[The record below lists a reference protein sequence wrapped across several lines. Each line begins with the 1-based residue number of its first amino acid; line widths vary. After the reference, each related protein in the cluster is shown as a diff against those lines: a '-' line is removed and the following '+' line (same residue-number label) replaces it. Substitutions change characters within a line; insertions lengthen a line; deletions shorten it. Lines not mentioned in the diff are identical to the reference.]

1 MEAVMP
7 SNLMRILARIAVAVA
22 MAGINIG
29 AGATAAELKPAA
41 EPAVLITPDGII
53 GGSESSFL
61 NADPRLSDRQQ
72 LRRYF
77 IK

>member
-7 SNLMRILARIAVAVA
+7 SNLMRIVARTAVAVA
-22 MAGINIG
+22 MAGINVG
-29 AGATAAELKPAA
+29 ADGTAAEFKSAV
-41 EPAVLITPDGII
+41 EPAVLIAPDRVI
-53 GGSESSFL
+53 GGSESPFL
-61 NADPRLSDRQQ
+61 SADPRLSDHQQ